1 MRCKTDGG
9 GAYPGMESRRG
20 NFSGGKGREGGREG
34 ISLSL
39 PLSLWL
45 LLSTCAQYTRAR
57 RGRGREGERESTA
70 SSVPPN

>member
-20 NFSGGKGREGGREG
+20 NFSGGEGEGGREG
-34 ISLSL
+34 ISLS
-39 PLSLWL
+39 PSPSLASFVYL
-45 LLSTCAQYTRAR
+45 CTVYSREERKGEGR
-57 RGRGREGERESTA
+57 RERESTA